1 MSWNRAE
8 MDTSK
13 KAQIPH
19 AAIMTY
25 AIADYHVHENHS
37 SDAPNGYIESYIKE
51 AEAKGIREIAFTT
64 HFIIQ
69 GQDADFGIQEPQI
82 NEYIES
88 IRRADEETNIKLKAG
103 LEVDYFPDAEKEL
116 DRILADHTLDY
127 VLGSVHYINGLD
139 IGSRRAS
146 PDFFLGREIT
156 EATDE
161 YFTEWR
167 KAVESGLFDVM
178 AHPDYWR
185 KFLGLVYD
193 PVVKWVDYG
202 RVVHEAI
209 DSMVSYNVGFEV
221 NTSAHRHGLKT
232 NYPIQ
237 KFTKAAYEADVK
249 TVTVGT
255 DSHSPSHLGFK
266 TSQALDELRK
276 AGYRYISLFSDRKK
290 QEVSLE
296 DALNTK

>member
-1 MSWNRAE
+1 
-8 MDTSK
+8 
-13 KAQIPH
+13 
-19 AAIMTY
+19 MTY
-25 AIADYHVHENHS
+25 AIAEYHVHENHS

-51 AEAKGIREIAFTT
+51 AEVKGIKEIAFTT
-64 HFIIQ
+64 HLIIQ
-69 GQDADFGIQEPQI
+69 GQDAYFGIQEPQI
-82 NEYIES
+82 EEYIET
-88 IRRADEETNIKLKAG
+88 IKQADEDTNINLKAG

-116 DRILADHTLDY
+116 DRILNEHTLDY

-146 PDFFLGREIT
+146 PNFFLGRPISA
-156 EATDE
+156 ATDE

-167 KAVESGLFDVM
+167 KAIVSGLFDVM

-185 KFLGLVYD
+185 KFIGLVYD
-193 PVVKWVDYG
+193 PAVEWVDYG
-202 RVVHEAI
+202 GVVQASI
-209 DSMVSYNVGFEV
+209 DSMASYNVGFEV

-232 NYPIQ
+232 NYPIG
-237 KFTKAAYEADVK
+237 KFIKAAFEAGVK

-276 AGYRYISLFSDRKK
+276 AGYRNISLFSERKK
-290 QEVSLE
+290 QEVSIE